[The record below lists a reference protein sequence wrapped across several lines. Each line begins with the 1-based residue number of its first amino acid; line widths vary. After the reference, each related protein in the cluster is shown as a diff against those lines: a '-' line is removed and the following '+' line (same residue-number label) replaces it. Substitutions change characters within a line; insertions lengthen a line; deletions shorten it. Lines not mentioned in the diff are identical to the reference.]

1 MRRAEAPPSSVTARA
16 AVLALILLLAGC
28 TTVPEV
34 RIPETVRVPV
44 PVPCISHE
52 ARPQRPALRTEAD
65 LMAMDSYRRT
75 LAAWSELLTLRAW
88 SGELEA
94 VVEGCARIPAAR
106 GPP

>member
-1 MRRAEAPPSSVTARA
+1 M
-16 AVLALILLLAGC
+16 LALTLLLAAC

-34 RIPETVRVPV
+34 KIPETVRVQV
-44 PVPCISHE
+44 PVPCVSPE

-65 LMAMDSYRRT
+65 LMAMDTYRRT
-75 LAAWSELLTLRAW
+75 LAAWATLETLRGYSA
-88 SGELEA
+88 ELEA

>member
-1 MRRAEAPPSSVTARA
+1 MRRAGAPPSSATARA
-16 AVLALILLLAGC
+16 AVFALTLFLAAC

-44 PVPCISHE
+44 SVPCVSPE
-52 ARPQRPALRTEAD
+52 ARPQRPALRSETD
-65 LMAMDSYRRT
+65 LMSMDTYRRT

-88 SGELEA
+88 SAELEA

-106 GPP
+106 P